1 MIRGAQDEWLCARD
15 IVRRWG
21 WNVTAYQILNPGFSF
36 WIDPRQD
43 AVVGYVERHGVYVVG
58 GAPVCPAHRLD
69 DVMTQFERHA
79 QAQERGVLYFCAEER
94 LAEEAAAD
102 PQRITFPIGAQP
114 HFLPAELLNVFA
126 GHASLRAQLH
136 RTHNKG
142 VEVEQAA
149 AVDATLRAQL
159 DRCLAQW
166 REKRGLPP
174 LHFLIESNTLDNLE
188 DRLLLVA
195 RREGVALGFITV
207 TPIPARNGWLIEQ
220 IVRGDDA
227 PNGTAELMIH
237 AAAKALTE
245 RDAAM
250 VSFGLAPL
258 AQRAEAAADQSPGWL
273 RGLLSALRS
282 HGRRFYN
289 FEGLEAFKAKFQ
301 PPYWAPVYASL
312 GPNCTLTR
320 GLLAI
325 ATAFSGTPLRW
336 FIPQT
341 LARAARREVAQ
352 LLHV

>member
-1 MIRGAQDEWLCARD
+1 MSARDDWLSARD
-15 IVRRWG
+15 IVRSWG

-36 WIDPRQD
+36 WIDPRKD

-58 GAPVCPAHRLD
+58 GAPVCPAERLNE
-69 DVMTQFERHA
+69 VMAAFERHA
-79 QAQERGVLYFCAEER
+79 QAHERGVLYFCAEER
-94 LAEEAAAD
+94 LAELAATD
-102 PQRITFPIGAQP
+102 PHRITFPIGAQP
-114 HFLPAELLNVFA
+114 LFLPAELLNVFA
-126 GHASLRAQLH
+126 DHASLRAQLH

-142 VEVEQAA
+142 VEVVEADTM
-149 AVDATLRAQL
+149 DATLRAQL
-159 DRCLAQW
+159 DRCLVQW
-166 REKRGLPP
+166 RAKRGLPA

-195 RREGVALGFITV
+195 RRGGVALGFITV
-207 TPIPARNGWLIEQ
+207 TPIPARNGWMIEQ

-227 PNGTAELMIH
+227 PNGTAELLIH
-237 AAAKALTE
+237 AATEALTE
-245 RDAAM
+245 RDAAL

-258 AQRAEAAADQSPGWL
+258 AQRTAAAADQSPGWL

-289 FEGLEAFKAKFQ
+289 FEGLETFKAKFQ

-312 GPNCTLTR
+312 GPNCTLPR

-325 ATAFSGTPLRW
+325 ATAFSGTRLRW

-352 LLHV
+352 LLHL